1 MGHDVPFITRGRKDV
16 PSIPWSTIKTTGV
29 RSLTA
34 NARRNNVFLSQ
45 KSNRNSWTSLSQ
57 HWKKKEQ
64 NEHSQNPI
72 KKEREKTK
80 KINVTKSSHYKIQK
94 LTKRKF

>member
-1 MGHDVPFITRGRKDV
+1 
-16 PSIPWSTIKTTGV
+16 
-29 RSLTA
+29 LTA